1 MPGGARTDEGSAE
14 YKELPWRPQYVT
26 FMSSTSDF
34 VSGVRDVSPLLF
46 GFVPFGLLT
55 GITAVDIGLTPL
67 ETVAMSAIMFSG
79 AAQLAT
85 IELMA
90 QPAPIAVIVVT
101 ALMINLRF
109 SMFSAGIAPHLR
121 SLSHPWKA
129 VSGFLLSTPSFVLS
143 TSAFEN
149 DESVSRRGYYL
160 GTALPIW
167 VVWVGSTAIGVVVGA
182 RVPPSLQLDF
192 VIPLVFIV
200 LLFKLL
206 EDRATWIAA
215 GVAGPLAVVGELA
228 PLNLGLIVASLCG
241 MAVGLFADRRWFS

>member
-1 MPGGARTDEGSAE
+1 
-14 YKELPWRPQYVT
+14 
-26 FMSSTSDF
+26 
-34 VSGVRDVSPLLF
+34 
-46 GFVPFGLLT
+46 
-55 GITAVDIGLTPL
+55 
-67 ETVAMSAIMFSG
+67 MSAIMFSG

>member
-1 MPGGARTDEGSAE
+1 MN
-14 YKELPWRPQYVT
+14 
-26 FMSSTSDF
+26 STSDF
-34 VSGVRDVSPLLF
+34 VTGVRDVSPLLL
-46 GFVPFGLLT
+46 GFVPFGLIT
-55 GITAVDIGLTPL
+55 GITAVGIGLSAV
-67 ETVAMSAIMFSG
+67 EAVAMSAIMFSG

-90 QPAPIAVIVVT
+90 QPAPVAVIVAT

-109 SMFSAGIAPHLR
+109 SMFSAAVAPHLR
-121 SLSHPWKA
+121 SLPHPWKA

-149 DESVSRRGYYL
+149 DDSLSRRWYYL

-167 VVWVGSTAIGVVVGA
+167 VVWVISTAVGVGVGA
-182 RVPPSLQLDF
+182 RVPPELQLDF

-228 PLNLGLIVASLCG
+228 PLNLGLIAASLSG
-241 MAVGLFADRRWFS
+241 MAVGLYADLRWFS